1 MINLLLED
9 GDKRLLR
16 ESAFCW
22 RTTISRG
29 RNFIEDHHH
38 PNWKLNWR
46 RNQILNKINLQTVP
60 KTVLNL
66 QKTQHTIKEKYG
78 QIISIHSQFA
88 MRKYYVFM
96 LLGLTFRHRM
106 IHKRIFIFS
115 KLDKFLWNSRYT
127 KFFVRSFFSISTAYH
142 TACMIQVVI
151 PSQDG
156 ICYTLDSRTFTWN
169 SLKAIL
175 VTYVWGKNMFVADIR
190 ICHWH
195 HKIVTK

>member
-88 MRKYYVFM
+88 MRKYYDFM
-96 LLGLTFRHRM
+96 LVRLVLTNSVTKWFTKGSLLFRTL
-106 IHKRIFIFS
+106 IS
-115 KLDKFLWNSRYT
+115 
-127 KFFVRSFFSISTAYH
+127 FFENLATRRSFFVWSFF
-142 TACMIQVVI
+142 
-151 PSQDG
+151 
-156 ICYTLDSRTFTWN
+156 LDFNNWP
-169 SLKAIL
+169 A
-175 VTYVWGKNMFVADIR
+175 
-190 ICHWH
+190 
-195 HKIVTK
+195 

>member
-96 LLGLTFRHRM
+96 LVRLGFCHQ
-106 IHKRIFIFS
+106 RIFTCKIV
-115 KLDKFLWNSRYT
+115 LNL
-127 KFFVRSFFSISTAYH
+127 IS
-142 TACMIQVVI
+142 
-151 PSQDG
+151 
-156 ICYTLDSRTFTWN
+156 LFE
-169 SLKAIL
+169 IL
-175 VTYVWGKNMFVADIR
+175 VTSRFFIWFFFPDFKSFS
-190 ICHWH
+190 
-195 HKIVTK
+195 